1 VAVIT
6 PNQEQLSQLF
16 ARGKVIK
23 ICGLREPEHAA
34 AAAAAGADLIGF
46 VFAPAR
52 RQVTA
57 ATARSCITAARGAA
71 HERTVFSVGVFVDA
85 APSEILQIVQEAGI
99 DALQLHGDEP
109 PDSLRHL
116 PAPALKA
123 LRPRP
128 GTDAAGVVA
137 EINRYQLSSTPPL
150 GILVGGYSENVAG
163 GTGTSADW
171 RLAKEIGATFPIML
185 AGGLDPQNVGAA
197 IRQVRPLG
205 VDVSSGVE
213 IDGAKS
219 TARIEEFIRAAQQ
232 AFQG

>member
-1 VAVIT
+1 MAVIT
-6 PNQEQLSQLF
+6 PNQERLSRLF

-57 ATARSCITAARGAA
+57 ATARSCITAARGVA

-85 APSEILQIVQEAGI
+85 PPSEILQIVQEAGI

-109 PDSLRHL
+109 PESLRHL

-137 EINRYQLSSTPPL
+137 EINRYQLGPTPPL
-150 GILVGGYSENVAG
+150 GILIDGYSETVAG
-163 GTGTSADW
+163 GTGSYADW
-171 RLAKEIGATFPIML
+171 LLAKAIGTNFPILL